1 MGAKAGTMD
10 KALTTWFAWSATRS
24 AAAASCRDS
33 NRGGQHE
40 FDKRRAVSPVIRFG
54 KRGTVGFLSVPDHCF
69 PRQKSEQGT
78 PLPQNERL
86 PQAPIAVG
94 TGMDQLQ
101 FAMHNA

>member
-1 MGAKAGTMD
+1 
-10 KALTTWFAWSATRS
+10 
-24 AAAASCRDS
+24 
-33 NRGGQHE
+33 
-40 FDKRRAVSPVIRFG
+40 VIRFG
-54 KRGTVGFLSVPDHCF
+54 KRGTVGFLSVPDHSF

-86 PQAPIAVG
+86 PQAANAAIAVG